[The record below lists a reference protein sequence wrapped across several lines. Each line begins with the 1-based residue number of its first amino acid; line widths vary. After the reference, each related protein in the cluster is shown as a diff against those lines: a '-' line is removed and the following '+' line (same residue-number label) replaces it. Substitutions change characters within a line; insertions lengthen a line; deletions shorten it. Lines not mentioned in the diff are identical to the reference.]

1 MVEVVV
7 EDTNSLAAKL
17 VLSGDAG
24 RLEEIDD
31 GLLGEGPHLLFICAG
46 RLSGNLWH
54 VNYET
59 GVRRAGVAG

>member
-7 EDTNSLAAKL
+7 EDTNSLAAEL

-24 RLEEIDD
+24 RLEIDD
-31 GLLGEGPHLLFICAG
+31 GLLGEGPHLSFICAG

-59 GVRRAGVAG
+59 G